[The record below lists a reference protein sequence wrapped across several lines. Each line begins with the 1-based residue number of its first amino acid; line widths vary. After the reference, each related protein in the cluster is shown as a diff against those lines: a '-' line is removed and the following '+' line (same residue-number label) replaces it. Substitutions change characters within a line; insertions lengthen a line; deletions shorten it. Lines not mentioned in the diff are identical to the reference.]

1 MLEKN
6 FTRGLMLKINNLT
19 KLFAGI
25 AAINNISLNVDKN
38 AIIGLTG
45 PSGCGKSTL
54 LRCIQGL
61 EKVDAGNIKLN
72 GKTGFMFQDFQL
84 FPHMNVLKNITFAL
98 NIKSKKK
105 EMNNKSAI
113 ELLKKLSLEDYKE
126 RYPHQLSGGQKQRVA
141 FARTLIMHPD
151 IILCDEP
158 TSGLD
163 ISSSEDIVKL
173 LKTVEKMGLTILI
186 ASHDIN
192 FLKKLVSKI
201 YVLKKGVIISE
212 LSPDDIRSVEEHIQ
226 LFI

>member
-1 MLEKN
+1 
-6 FTRGLMLKINNLT
+6 MLKINNLT

-141 FARTLIMHPD
+141 FARTLIVFPP
-151 IILCDEP
+151 I
-158 TSGLD
+158 
-163 ISSSEDIVKL
+163 
-173 LKTVEKMGLTILI
+173 
-186 ASHDIN
+186 
-192 FLKKLVSKI
+192 
-201 YVLKKGVIISE
+201 
-212 LSPDDIRSVEEHIQ
+212 LSPSDLVLSCFQ
-226 LFI
+226 PQSGFGKS

>member
-1 MLEKN
+1 
-6 FTRGLMLKINNLT
+6 MLKINNLT